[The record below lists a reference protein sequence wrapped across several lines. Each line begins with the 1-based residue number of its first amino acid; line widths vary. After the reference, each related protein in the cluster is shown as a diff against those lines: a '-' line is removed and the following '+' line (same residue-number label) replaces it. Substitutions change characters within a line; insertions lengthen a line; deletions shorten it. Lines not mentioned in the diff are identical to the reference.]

1 MNYGSTIVLL
11 KGHCLYMRGW
21 WRLSRGYLKKALADF
36 RTVINPAT
44 QSPRTMT
51 VRASLLLKTLSHLAS
66 NALSLKKKVPYDRR
80 QLLKEISECITIEGV
95 TLPVYNNEEEEE
107 ENENEE
113 DGFNEREEEEEEE
126 KKETEIDGT
135 KIVGV

>member
-95 TLPVYNNEEEEE
+95 TLPVYNNEEEE
-107 ENENEE
+107 NGNEE
-113 DGFNEREEEEEEE
+113 DDSNEEGNFNEREDEEE
-126 KKETEIDGT
+126 KKEQEQ
-135 KIVGV
+135 KK

>member
-21 WRLSRGYLKKALADF
+21 WRLSRGYLKKALTDF
-36 RTVINPAT
+36 RTVISPAT

-95 TLPVYNNEEEEE
+95 TLPVYNDEEE
-107 ENENEE
+107 ENGNEE
-113 DGFNEREEEEEEE
+113 DDSNEEGDFNEREDEEE
-126 KKETEIDGT
+126 KKEQEQ
-135 KIVGV
+135 KK

>member
-36 RTVINPAT
+36 RTVISPAT

-107 ENENEE
+107 NEE
-113 DGFNEREEEEEEE
+113 NGYNEENDFNEREDEEE
-126 KKETEIDGT
+126 KKEQEQ
-135 KIVGV
+135 KK

>member
-36 RTVINPAT
+36 RTVISPAT

-107 ENENEE
+107 ENEEDDSNEE
-113 DGFNEREEEEEEE
+113 GDFNEREDEEE
-126 KKETEIDGT
+126 KKEQEQ
-135 KIVGV
+135 KK